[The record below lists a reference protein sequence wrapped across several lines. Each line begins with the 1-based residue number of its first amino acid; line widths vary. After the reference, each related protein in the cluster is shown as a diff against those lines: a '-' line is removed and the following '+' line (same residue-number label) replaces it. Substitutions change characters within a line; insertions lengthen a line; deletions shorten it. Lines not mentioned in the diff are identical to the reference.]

1 MLNKRTWVLHSLLA
15 VPLTLGLMAYTQP
28 ALAKDHTDGSAEASG
43 GGSADGGGQASIAVR
58 VETTVTT
65 ASGGGGGESTSSSG
79 STEITVHPVCWHE
92 PDLSGVDMAKKYTDK
107 GLPDRWDDPAVRSGA
122 VHSFAPMYYTEH
134 ADDADGRWY
143 KGTCDVSYAVDRQ
156 AASET
161 VLKFMDRD
169 IAWVWVPAGQ
179 PAPEPYIDA
188 RTLVSAAMDSV
199 TIPAPQIDTN
209 PKITT
214 GDGITN
220 ATVVGM
226 DTWIWA
232 TGDTPSQVTVT
243 ATAGSLSAT
252 VTAQASGLRINA
264 PDSTASCTGWGTPW
278 AEGTAEGSSDCTI
291 EFTRS
296 SAHLGGTTPLTT
308 SVSYDLT
315 WTATDST
322 NGTLNPIT
330 TTCTHDIPVAEIQ
343 TINRT
348 PDQN

>member
-1 MLNKRTWVLHSLLA
+1 MRSLLVIPVA
-15 VPLTLGLMAYTQP
+15 LGLMVYGSP
-28 ALAKDHTDGSAEASG
+28 ALAENSGSAEASG

-58 VETTVTT
+58 VETTMTT

-134 ADDADGRWY
+134 ADDPDGRWY

-161 VLKFMDRD
+161 VLKFLDHDM
-169 IAWVWVPAGQ
+169 AWTWVPAGQ

-330 TTCTHDIPVAEIQ
+330 TTSTHDIPVAEIQ

-348 PDQN
+348 PNQH